1 MNDATD
7 VKDIKIDPL
16 YLLKIVTG
24 LALLGILIAIA
35 NSAPLIDNPALQQ
48 LLLAGL
54 VLLSIG
60 IIPFVKYFYK
70 RADELQ
76 QLLHQYACVT
86 SLSVVITISCVIGT
100 LQASNIIPLFNQ
112 FWTMGLSIG
121 VWGLFLML
129 SDRSYK

>member
-1 MNDATD
+1 MNDATE
-7 VKDIKIDPL
+7 IKIDPL

-35 NSAPLIDNPALQQ
+35 NSAPLIENSALQQ

-54 VLLSIG
+54 VLFSIG

-76 QLLHQYACVT
+76 KLLHQHACVT
-86 SLSVVITISCVIGT
+86 SLSVVITVSCVIGI
-100 LQASNIIPLFNQ
+100 LQASNLIPLFNQ
-112 FWTMGLSIG
+112 FWTMGLNIG

-129 SDRSYK
+129 SDRSFK

>member
-1 MNDATD
+1 MNDATE
-7 VKDIKIDPL
+7 IKIDPL

-35 NSAPLIDNPALQQ
+35 ISAPLIENSALQQ

-54 VLLSIG
+54 VLFSIG

-76 QLLHQYACVT
+76 KLLHQHACVT
-86 SLSVVITISCVIGT
+86 SLSVVITVSCVIGI
-100 LQASNIIPLFNQ
+100 LQASNLIPLFNQ
-112 FWTMGLSIG
+112 FWTMGLNIG
-121 VWGLFLML
+121 VWG
-129 SDRSYK
+129 